1 MELAFCKR
9 NRNRPN
15 GNGQIIDEMEIDQI
29 GVDQVGSYPSFIAG
43 DVIISVVEIMFFYN
57 LMEKAN
63 SLTPTMI

>member
-1 MELAFCKR
+1 
-9 NRNRPN
+9 
-15 GNGQIIDEMEIDQI
+15 MEIDQI

>member
-1 MELAFCKR
+1 M
-9 NRNRPN
+9 
-15 GNGQIIDEMEIDQI
+15 GIDQI

-43 DVIISVVEIMFFYN
+43 DVIISVEIMYFYN